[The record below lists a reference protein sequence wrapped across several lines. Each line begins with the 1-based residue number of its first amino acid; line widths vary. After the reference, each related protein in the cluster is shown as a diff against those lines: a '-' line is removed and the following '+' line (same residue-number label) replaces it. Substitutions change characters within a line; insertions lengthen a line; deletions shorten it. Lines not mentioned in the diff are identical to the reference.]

1 MADQH
6 VNARRHSLQVE
17 EGYTDP
23 HDPLFL
29 RTYVHDKGRTELRP
43 STVSRIIL
51 HSLERVLL
59 DPVSPVGELLLDN
72 FKTREDY
79 LEQVVNN
86 PEQLHK
92 AQLFPHHSDLTK
104 SLDVQTMRSSAKAAM
119 EKQPRQLST
128 PDGEAAAIAQA
139 HDVLHGLRGT
149 ISRLLTAEADGI
161 EALSLMLGH
170 VSGR

>member
-1 MADQH
+1 M
-6 VNARRHSLQVE
+6 NARLYALQVE

-29 RTYVHDKGRTELRP
+29 QTYVLDKGRTELRP
-43 STVSRIIL
+43 STMSRIVL
-51 HSLERVLL
+51 HCLKRVLL
-59 DPVSPVGELLLDN
+59 DPISPVGELFLDN
-72 FKTREDY
+72 FKTHLDY
-79 LEQVVNN
+79 REQVVDN

-104 SLDVQTMRSSAKAAM
+104 PLDVQTMRSSAKAAM